1 MDGAVARGRNRCA
14 RTPARHGR
22 AKALP
27 LKQNIGL
34 IDKLGKAEARALAP
48 QLAVEIEL
56 RAVIDKHGS
65 RAFAE
70 SKRSFTDG
78 SASKE

>member
-1 MDGAVARGRNRCA
+1 
-14 RTPARHGR
+14 
-22 AKALP
+22 
-27 LKQNIGL
+27 L
-34 IDKLGKAEARALAP
+34 IDKLGKAEARALAQ